1 MSRGTTEQQ
10 YIQLGVRV
18 SVAHEMMVGWV
29 EEGEV
34 LKVELRE
41 KIGEELDT
49 GEIVGINIG
58 ITSDIDRD
66 IMVFFLG

>member
-1 MSRGTTEQQ
+1 MSRGTAEQQ

-29 EEGEV
+29 EEGDV

-41 KIGEELDT
+41 KVGEEMDS
-49 GEIVGINIG
+49 GEIVGIDIG

-66 IMVFFLG
+66 IVVFFLD

>member
-1 MSRGTTEQQ
+1 MSRGTTKQQ

-34 LKVELRE
+34 IKIELRE
-41 KIGEELDT
+41 KVGEELDS
-49 GEIVGINIG
+49 GEIVGIDIG

-66 IMVFFLG
+66 IMVFFLD

>member
-1 MSRGTTEQQ
+1 MSRSTTEQQ

-29 EEGEV
+29 EEGDV

-41 KIGEELDT
+41 KVGEELDS
-49 GEIVGINIG
+49 GEIVGIDIG

-66 IMVFFLG
+66 IMVFFLD

>member
-1 MSRGTTEQQ
+1 MSRSTTEQQ

-29 EEGEV
+29 EEGDV

-41 KIGEELDT
+41 KVGEEMDS
-49 GEIVGINIG
+49 GEIVGIDIG

-66 IMVFFLG
+66 IVVFFLD

>member
-34 LKVELRE
+34 IKIELRE
-41 KIGEELDT
+41 KVGVKLHS
-49 GEIVGINIG
+49 GEIVGIDIG
-58 ITSDIDRD
+58 ITTDIDRD
-66 IMVFFLG
+66 IMVFILD

>member
-1 MSRGTTEQQ
+1 MSRGTAEQQ

-29 EEGEV
+29 EEGDV

-41 KIGEELDT
+41 KVGEEMDS
-49 GEIVGINIG
+49 GEIVGIDIG
-58 ITSDIDRD
+58 ITPDIDRD
-66 IMVFFLG
+66 IVVFFLD

>member
-1 MSRGTTEQQ
+1 MSRSTTEQQ

-41 KIGEELDT
+41 KVGEEMDS
-49 GEIVGINIG
+49 GEIVGIDIG

-66 IMVFFLG
+66 IVVFFLD

>member
-1 MSRGTTEQQ
+1 MSRSTTEQQ

-29 EEGEV
+29 EEGDV

-41 KIGEELDT
+41 KVGEELDS
-49 GEIVGINIG
+49 GEIVGIDIG

-66 IMVFFLG
+66 IMVFILD